1 MGIALR
7 HQAGDLRALLIQQ
20 SCDGGEHHQH
30 GDKEEHDHQHDADA
44 KDLAAVFMEGA
55 EGIIFLHRQRLDRPV
70 RVPVGKQRFHGGDL
84 RIDVRI
90 ISCGEEQ

>member
-1 MGIALR
+1 
-7 HQAGDLRALLIQQ
+7 
-20 SCDGGEHHQH
+20 
-30 GDKEEHDHQHDADA
+30 
-44 KDLAAVFMEGA
+44 MEGA

-90 ISCGEEQ
+90 ISCGEEQRVFLGQGDIDLIE